1 MVHRAILVFLLMGTA
16 YAADVS
22 PVEKVVTMLEDLQ
35 TQVVVEGKAEAKT
48 YDKFACF
55 CKDMTAEK
63 TDAINAGTD
72 KSADLSALI
81 EQVTNDRSTADDD
94 IADLNKQIDNLDKS
108 MKENKEK
115 RAGEKATFDALHAEM
130 TKGITDLTNAVNTL
144 KSSRPASL
152 MSLKSVIK
160 TVRQAAFMGDAMG
173 HGPKNQQVLAAL
185 LQQTP
190 EVPMEDFTFHSEE
203 IISMIEGL
211 QSDFKTKLSEVKIEE
226 TKAVSDFDLQMQ
238 ADTDERAAA
247 AKELKDTTELKAEKM
262 EAIAASSK
270 ELTETSAT
278 LTDDQN
284 YLKDLT
290 EKCNAKSKEWD
301 QGSQMRQDE
310 LTALTTALTIVKEGV
325 ATKTTEKTVR
335 LVQSAA
341 KVSPHSVVIEDSD
354 AADDSEDNSED
365 EEDLSFVQLSSPR
378 SKISLVATGAKKFL
392 QSDS

>member
-1 MVHRAILVFLLMGTA
+1 MAMHKALISLVVIM
-16 YAADVS
+16 AAQASDVS

-81 EQVTNDRSTADDD
+81 EQLTNDRSTADDD
-94 IADLNKQIDNLDKS
+94 INDLNKKIDELDKA

-115 RAGEKATFDALHAEM
+115 RAGEKSTFDALHAEL
-130 TKGITDLTNAVNTL
+130 TKGIKDLTNAVNTL
-144 KSSRPASL
+144 KGSRPSSL
-152 MSLKSVIK
+152 LSLKSMIK
-160 TVRQAAFMGDAMG
+160 TIRQAAFMGDAMG
-173 HGPKNQQVLAAL
+173 HSPKNQMALAAL
-185 LQQTP
+185 LQQDP

-301 QGSQMRQDE
+301 QRSQMRQDE

-341 KVSPHSVVIEDSD
+341 KVSPHSVVAD
-354 AADDSEDNSED
+354 DDSEDES
-365 EEDLSFVQLSSPR
+365 
-378 SKISLVATGAKKFL
+378 
-392 QSDS
+392 

>member
-1 MVHRAILVFLLMGTA
+1 
-16 YAADVS
+16 
-22 PVEKVVTMLEDLQ
+22 
-35 TQVVVEGKAEAKT
+35 
-48 YDKFACF
+48 
-55 CKDMTAEK
+55 
-63 TDAINAGTD
+63 
-72 KSADLSALI
+72 
-81 EQVTNDRSTADDD
+81 
-94 IADLNKQIDNLDKS
+94 

-115 RAGEKATFDALHAEM
+115 RAAEKATFDALHAEL

-144 KSSRPASL
+144 KGSRPASL

-160 TVRQAAFMGDAMG
+160 TIRQAAFMGDAMG
-173 HGPKNQQVLAAL
+173 HSPKNQQALAAL
-185 LQQTP
+185 LQQDP

-262 EAIAASSK
+262 EAIAAASK
-270 ELTETSAT
+270 DLTQTSAT

-301 QGSQMRQDE
+301 QRSQLHSQSSRRASP
-310 LTALTTALTIVKEGV
+310 LRLLRRPFAWYRALT
-325 ATKTTEKTVR
+325 R
-335 LVQSAA
+335 
-341 KVSPHSVVIEDSD
+341 
-354 AADDSEDNSED
+354 
-365 EEDLSFVQLSSPR
+365 SSP
-378 SKISLVATGAKKFL
+378 
-392 QSDS
+392 

>member
-1 MVHRAILVFLLMGTA
+1 
-16 YAADVS
+16 
-22 PVEKVVTMLEDLQ
+22 
-35 TQVVVEGKAEAKT
+35 
-48 YDKFACF
+48 
-55 CKDMTAEK
+55 
-63 TDAINAGTD
+63 
-72 KSADLSALI
+72 
-81 EQVTNDRSTADDD
+81 
-94 IADLNKQIDNLDKS
+94 
-108 MKENKEK
+108 
-115 RAGEKATFDALHAEM
+115 
-130 TKGITDLTNAVNTL
+130 
-144 KSSRPASL
+144 
-152 MSLKSVIK
+152 
-160 TVRQAAFMGDAMG
+160 MGDAMG
-173 HGPKNQQVLAAL
+173 HSPKSQQALSAAL

-238 ADTDERAAA
+238 ADVDERAAA
-247 AKELKDTTELKAEKM
+247 AKELKDTTELKATKM

-301 QGSQMRQDE
+301 QRSQMRQDE

-325 ATKTTEKTVR
+325 ASKTTEKTVR
-335 LVQSAA
+335 LVQSKTQVT
-341 KVSPHSVVIEDSD
+341 KVAPIEETSEDSD
-354 AADDSEDNSED
+354 DSEEAD

-378 SKISLVATGAKKFL
+378 SKLSLVATRSTKFL
-392 QSDS
+392 